1 MQQIFIGLVNR
12 DFGLNVIHAGNS
24 RRVHGA
30 VQASAVAHRPVA
42 VVPIP
47 NDREARDPYQLM
59 PKKNPDP
66 KDVEVGR
73 RVRAFRLNKGLSQ
86 EKLGGALGITFQ
98 QVQKY
103 ERGTNRIGAGRL
115 QRIAEILGVPVSEFF
130 APGNSAAAQT
140 GSLYDLVDT
149 AAALRLLRA
158 YARIPDPQVRQ
169 AVTTLVE
176 KIAGA

>member
-1 MQQIFIGLVNR
+1 M
-12 DFGLNVIHAGNS
+12 
-24 RRVHGA
+24 
-30 VQASAVAHRPVA
+30 
-42 VVPIP
+42 
-47 NDREARDPYQLM
+47 AR
-59 PKKNPDP
+59 KHPDP

-86 EKLGGALGITFQ
+86 EKLGDELGITFQ

-103 ERGTNRIGAGRL
+103 EKGVNRIGAGRL
-115 QRIAEILGVPVSEFF
+115 QRISEILGVPVSEFF
-130 APGNSAAAQT
+130 ATSASTPSAGN
-140 GSLYDLVDT
+140 LYELVDS

-158 YARIPDPQVRQ
+158 YARIPDPQVKQ

>member
-1 MQQIFIGLVNR
+1 M
-12 DFGLNVIHAGNS
+12 A
-24 RRVHGA
+24 
-30 VQASAVAHRPVA
+30 
-42 VVPIP
+42 
-47 NDREARDPYQLM
+47 
-59 PKKNPDP
+59 KKHPDP

-86 EKLGGALGITFQ
+86 EKLGGELGITFQ

-103 ERGTNRIGAGRL
+103 EKGTNRIGAGRL

-130 APGNSAAAQT
+130 SASGPPSQS
-140 GSLYDLVDT
+140 GDLYELVDT

-158 YARIPDPQVRQ
+158 YARIPDPQVKQ